1 MNIGIIFGGDSHESE
16 VSKNSGLAISQ
27 ACKSLGYQTTN
38 YLLETNSIDN
48 EINSLKKHDFVF
60 IALHGTFGEDGA
72 LQKILEQNNIKY
84 NGSDQFASK
93 KCFNKSFCKE
103 IAINDGI
110 ITPDFY
116 VVESLSLIHI

>member
-1 MNIGIIFGGDSHESE
+1 MNIGIIFGGDSQESE

-72 LQKILEQNNIKY
+72 LQKIQNLI
-84 NGSDQFASK
+84 
-93 KCFNKSFCKE
+93 
-103 IAINDGI
+103 
-110 ITPDFY
+110 
-116 VVESLSLIHI
+116 SLLLRSVLTNPFVKR